1 MNVEQAFIKSA
12 ETGRVVEVVKERLI
26 GRLKDIRLCYQM
38 DVPDSYDEVLADDV
52 KRKIAVSSS
61 KNGWIAIVES
71 KEVND
76 YTLLIQLSKELQA
89 EVLAV
94 IQYDV
99 TGAWGFVDILEG
111 NVIESYF
118 SEEDDEIED
127 LLDNKL
133 KQKKICQSLYMFR
146 EVVKERGNGWEIVQT
161 RNNDN

>member
-76 YTLLIQLSKELQA
+76 YNLLIQLSKELQT